1 MPVEKAVRAKLGT
14 AENIN
19 NPNKP
24 KKPFRLFDAV
34 LATVCVI
41 LVVEA
46 AAPSAA
52 IGNSKYFWWVV
63 SLIGFFVPY
72 GLVTAE
78 LGTTYVGKG
87 GLYDWITRAFGRRWG
102 SRAAWY
108 YWMQFAM
115 WVAALAVLFTE
126 VVTQTFRL
134 SFSTPIAIAIQLAFI
149 WGVAGLSLMSI
160 SESKILI
167 NICSYFK
174 VALMAAL
181 GVLGLYYGLTHG
193 VANPVESGRDLL
205 PGVMGLSFI
214 AVVIFNFTG
223 FEVVTTFASD
233 MKQPQKEIPKALLM
247 AGGLI
252 VAFYLFASFGIS
264 AAIPRSELSTYGG
277 LLDSFYF
284 FFAHLNIPSIFI
296 IVVAVMFL
304 YSLVTNPVV
313 WALGVNNVASH
324 AAENGAMPAI
334 FARKT
339 AGGAPVGATVMSSLV
354 ATVMVLAAPF
364 IPNPDIFWGFFALQV
379 MMLLLPY
386 ALMFPAFKKL
396 RRLDAATP
404 RPFRVPGGPVL
415 VNLITYVPTAM
426 LVFAGV
432 LVAVYP
438 NGDGTWTFE
447 WLMIIGSIA
456 AVILGEIIVRR
467 LRLERGPSSGAGLG
481 SGVPMPDAEAPS
493 SSVTEPHKPLQMA
506 RAA

>member
-1 MPVEKAVRAKLGT
+1 MNIFKL
-14 AENIN
+14 
-19 NPNKP
+19 P
-24 KKPFRLFDAV
+24 KWVGVLQPQKPFRLFDAV

-46 AAPSAA
+46 AAPSAS
-52 IGNSKYFWWVV
+52 IGNSKYFWWLV
-63 SLIGFFVPY
+63 SLIGFFIPY

-78 LGTTYVGKG
+78 LGTTYVGNG

-115 WVAALAVLFTE
+115 WLAALGVLFTE
-126 VVTQTFRL
+126 VATQAFRFSL
-134 SFSTPIAIAIQLAFI
+134 STPAAVAIQLGFI
-149 WGVAGLSLMSI
+149 WSVALLSLLSI

-167 NICSYFK
+167 NLCSYFK

-181 GVLGLYYGLTHG
+181 GVLGVYYAITHG
-193 VANPVESGRDLL
+193 VANPVETPRELL
-205 PGVMGLSFI
+205 PGAVGISFI

-284 FFAHLNIPSIFI
+284 FFTHLNIPTFFI
-296 IVVAVMFL
+296 GLVAVMFL

-324 AAENGAMPAI
+324 AADNGAMPRI

-339 AGGAPVGATVMSSLV
+339 AKGGPLGATIMSSIV
-354 ATVMVLAAPF
+354 ASVMVLAAPF

-386 ALMFPAFKKL
+386 AMMFPAFKKL
-396 RRLDAATP
+396 RQIDAATH
-404 RPFRVPGGPVL
+404 RPFRVPGGRMII
-415 VNLITYVPTAM
+415 NLITYVPTVM
-426 LVFAGV
+426 LVVSGV

-438 NGDGTWTFE
+438 NADGTWTFE
-447 WLMIIGSIA
+447 PLMIIGSVVAII
-456 AVILGEIIVRR
+456 VGEIIIRR
-467 LRLERGPSSGAGLG
+467 LRLGRERL
-481 SGVPMPDAEAPS
+481 
-493 SSVTEPHKPLQMA
+493 
-506 RAA
+506 AAFEVDLAA